1 MAVVTELVTEFKFKG
16 DTKPLKEAGN
26 QMQRVSENSG
36 IAEARMEGAGD
47 AFLGLGKKATVA
59 IAGLAGLATAVVKTA
74 EGILD
79 IGKQTDELISL
90 GINVAELRDFQDL
103 FVEMGSSAEDAT
115 NFVKEVTRAQAQL
128 AGGQHS
134 PFLESLT
141 NQFNTA
147 FDSTESLDSIL
158 TKLRKNIQAQ
168 GLGVAEVSVRAGE
181 LGFTPQFSKVLLAT
195 DQAFS
200 EAVKSSQEYAKV
212 TNEQLKV
219 TQELNEEW
227 AKFSHELKR
236 LNEEVLV
243 KLAPI
248 MLSVVEAMRDF
259 LGIIEPGGTA
269 QRRQAQPYSAPEEA
283 GVTRFLRSQFGDFT
297 PQRSTTGRVRLGGNT
312 NNTNIVINAG
322 SADAKKVAQ
331 EVEKIQRRSN
341 NRTKA
346 KR

>member
-1 MAVVTELVTEFKFKG
+1 M
-16 DTKPLKEAGN
+16 
-26 QMQRVSENSG
+26 
-36 IAEARMEGAGD
+36 
-47 AFLGLGKKATVA
+47 
-59 IAGLAGLATAVVKTA
+59 
-74 EGILD
+74 D